1 MFLLYRDVD
10 AISESGNLH
19 TVGAEL
25 AVSSLLSSM
34 ARRAISPNFVITR
47 GMHCLSFVHFSFLYS
62 PTSLFAVLGVF
73 TCQYDLPTTDWDE
86 AEDYGEALCSANN
99 LEQGECGK

>member
-1 MFLLYRDVD
+1 VSRLSAKALCHTVCLISNSYDVLICRDVD

-25 AVSSLLSSM
+25 AVSSLLSSV

-47 GMHCLSFVHFSFLYS
+47 GV
-62 PTSLFAVLGVF
+62 
-73 TCQYDLPTTDWDE
+73 
-86 AEDYGEALCSANN
+86 
-99 LEQGECGK
+99 